1 MEKFHM
7 FDDRI
12 YQMTNGVKAADR
24 IIYTVML
31 NEQKFYHDKGQYYT
45 PSYAHLGQYAG
56 ITRTSVIACMKRLE
70 AHGLIK
76 KTNVASNQCVIKVY
90 SLDEVPEVLTELT
103 AKEARKAK
111 LESKVTQSVKKDDP
125 LSQNSLP
132 TESKFFTQSVKIFDT
147 YNNSNNKKELIN
159 NNKEDDFE
167 EESLKKGASLC
178 DSHECDIKE
187 DDFLSLDELNDF
199 LSMNE
204 SDLDSEAT
212 KETSKTSDLDD
223 LEVSSKK
230 TSKQDK
236 EISDVNIDSDHK
248 NTQCPAT
255 DDEMDPFDD
264 YLDDEEDPEEELKR
278 EQRKAKIKE
287 RFRKAKL
294 KNRIDELDDFDDGD
308 DDFTYRPKKKTHTDS
323 KKERIKP
330 KMYFASGGM
339 R

>member
-159 NNKEDDFE
+159 NNKEDDF
-167 EESLKKGASLC
+167 
-178 DSHECDIKE
+178 
-187 DDFLSLDELNDF
+187 LSLDELNDF

-204 SDLDSEAT
+204 SDLDSEAA
-212 KETSKTSDLDD
+212 KE
-223 LEVSSKK
+223 VVKK
-230 TSKQDK
+230 EDN
-236 EISDVNIDSDHK
+236 ISDVNVDSDHK

-255 DDEMDPFDD
+255 DDELDPFDD
-264 YLDDEEDPEEELKR
+264 YLDEKAEREEAIKKA
-278 EQRKAKIKE
+278 QRKAEIKS
-287 RFRKAKL
+287 RIAMAKQ
-294 KNRIDELDDFDDGD
+294 KNKVSDLDDFDDGD
-308 DDFTYRPKKKTHTDS
+308 DDFTYRPKKKTHTEP
-323 KKERIKP
+323 KKEGVKVRRV
-330 KMYFASGGM
+330 YGGGM
-339 R
+339 F

>member
-147 YNNSNNKKELIN
+147 YNNSNNKKKLIN

-178 DSHECDIKE
+178 DSHECDSLGIEEAIKE
-187 DDFLSLDELNDF
+187 
-199 LSMNE
+199 
-204 SDLDSEAT
+204 T
-212 KETSKTSDLDD
+212 VKTSDLDD

-264 YLDDEEDPEEELKR
+264 DEEDEESEREKAIKRVEKKKRFELAR
-278 EQRKAKIKE
+278 Q
-287 RFRKAKL
+287 
-294 KNRIDELDDFDDGD
+294 KNKVSGLDPFDDSED
-308 DDFTYRPKKKTHTDS
+308 DYYLSPKKKQTQDD
-323 KKERIKP
+323 KKQKIKP
-330 KMYFASGGM
+330 KMYFAGGGM

>member
-103 AKEARKAK
+103 AKEARKSK

-159 NNKEDDFE
+159 NSKEDDFE

-178 DSHECDIKE
+178 DSHECDSFDIEEAIKE
-187 DDFLSLDELNDF
+187 
-199 LSMNE
+199 
-204 SDLDSEAT
+204 AV
-212 KETSKTSDLDD
+212 KTSDLDD
-223 LEVSSKK
+223 LDSEAAKEVVKK
-230 TSKQDK
+230 EDK
-236 EISDVNIDSDHK
+236 ISDVNVDSDHK

-264 YLDDEEDPEEELKR
+264 YLDEEPEREEAIKKA
-278 EQRKAKIKE
+278 QRKAEIKS
-287 RFRKAKL
+287 RIKPAKQ
-294 KNRIDELDDFDDGD
+294 KNKVSDLDDFDDGD
-308 DDFTYRPKKKTHTDS
+308 DDFTFTPRKKTHTDS
-323 KKERIKP
+323 KKEKIK
-330 KMYFASGGM
+330 
-339 R
+339 

>member
-1 MEKFHM
+1 M

-159 NNKEDDFE
+159 NNKEDDF
-167 EESLKKGASLC
+167 
-178 DSHECDIKE
+178 
-187 DDFLSLDELNDF
+187 LSLDELNDF

-212 KETSKTSDLDD
+212 KETSKTSDL
-223 LEVSSKK
+223 EE
-230 TSKQDK
+230 DK
-236 EISDVNIDSDHK
+236 ISDVIASSDHK

-264 YLDDEEDPEEELKR
+264 DEEDEESEREKAIKRVEKKKRFELAR
-278 EQRKAKIKE
+278 Q
-287 RFRKAKL
+287 
-294 KNRIDELDDFDDGD
+294 KNKVSGLDPFDDSED
-308 DDFTYRPKKKTHTDS
+308 DYYLSPKKKQTQDD
-323 KKERIKP
+323 KKQKIKP
-330 KMYFASGGM
+330 KMYFAGGGM